1 MGKEEREGK
10 AGEGKKGSGGDPRVY
25 LEIFLRITYE
35 ICRWRY
41 TKFAKIWASQSQSVE
56 RLNGHG
62 SDVAPSK
69 TCGHVRSSTS
79 SRRWR

>member
-25 LEIFLRITYE
+25 LEIFLRIRITYE

-41 TKFAKIWASQSQSVE
+41 TKFAKI
-56 RLNGHG
+56 
-62 SDVAPSK
+62 
-69 TCGHVRSSTS
+69 
-79 SRRWR
+79 